1 MKIISNVI
9 HVHTHSIGAEPHC
22 SSIGF
27 EPPLAY
33 YLFQVKF
40 QMKALKHLINSLP
53 RFLDIKNYENDS
65 NQKA

>member
-1 MKIISNVI
+1 MKILSNVF
-9 HVHTHSIGAEPHC
+9 HVHTHSIRAEPHC
-22 SSIGF
+22 NSIGF

-53 RFLDIKNYENDS
+53 IS
-65 NQKA
+65 